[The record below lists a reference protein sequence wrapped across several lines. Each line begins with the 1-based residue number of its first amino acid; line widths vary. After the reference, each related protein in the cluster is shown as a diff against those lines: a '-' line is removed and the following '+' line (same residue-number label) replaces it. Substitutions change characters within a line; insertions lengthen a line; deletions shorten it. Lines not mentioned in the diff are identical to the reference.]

1 MDFVAY
7 NEIMICDKPVKNEV
21 VAGSTLGYS
30 FQIRYPSYRGC
41 FLSCIEELRF
51 EVDGKPL
58 DSNKVTFALNGKEFT
73 IDEIPELFREYWY
86 VMTPATIR
94 VEQKGGLEK
103 GSHAVRV
110 IMKHRVP
117 YSGYFGQ
124 YLTLDSD
131 RTKILMAEG

>member
-7 NEIMICDKPVKNEV
+7 NEILICDEPIRNEV
-21 VAGSTLGYS
+21 VAGKTLGYT

-51 EVDGKPL
+51 EVDGKEL
-58 DSNKVTFALNGKEFT
+58 DPKNVTFGLNGKEFT
-73 IDEIPELFREYWY
+73 IAEIPDLFREYWF

-94 VEQKGGLEK
+94 VAQRGGIEK
-103 GSHAVRV
+103 GAHDVRV

-117 YSGYFGQ
+117 YSGYFGS

-131 RTKILMAEG
+131 RTKTLQA